1 MRTADNFRA
10 AQLAG
15 LLVDWMVGLG
25 DQLLL
30 FLRGVE
36 INDLAGYNAVLDYA
50 VWRRDEAEIRD
61 LGVARERTD
70 QADVRSFRGL
80 DWAHPAVVGRVH
92 VANLDRC
99 ALAGKATGTKR
110 RQAAAMRQAGERVR
124 LIHELAQLRGAK
136 ELLQCCHNWADVDD
150 RLRRDRV
157 LILSRQAF
165 TNDALHAVETNT
177 ETILN
182 QLANGAQA
190 TVSEVLVL
198 IEVIYQ
204 RLTRKRL
211 RFSGEVLDL
220 NLVILGDADQL
231 RQQHEL
237 FDQSDDVF
245 NCQRAR
251 LKVDAGTETGVELVT
266 TNASEVV
273 ALRVEEHLV
282 EQRLGCLNARR
293 LARTLLLEEFNQT
306 STAVHLEALNL
317 VGQELSQL
325 SYLFV
330 LSFFP
335 LALVVGHPCE

>member
-1 MRTADNFRA
+1 M
-10 AQLAG
+10 
-15 LLVDWMVGLG
+15 
-25 DQLLL
+25 
-30 FLRGVE
+30 
-36 INDLAGYNAVLDYA
+36 
-50 VWRRDEAEIRD
+50 
-61 LGVARERTD
+61 
-70 QADVRSFRGL
+70 S
-80 DWAHPAVVGRVH
+80 
-92 VANLDRC
+92 
-99 ALAGKATGTKR
+99 
-110 RQAAAMRQAGERVR
+110 QAGERVR

-136 ELLQCCHNWADVDD
+136 ELLQRCHNWADVDD

-157 LILSRQAF
+157 LILGRQAF
-165 TNDALHAVETNT
+165 TDDALHAVKTNT
-177 ETILN
+177 ESILN

-190 TVSEVLVL
+190 TVSEVLVFV
-198 IEVIYQ
+198 EVIYQ

-220 NLVILGDADQL
+220 NLIVLGDADQL

-245 NCQRAR
+245 DRQCASF
-251 LKVDAGTETGVELVT
+251 KVDAGTETGVELVT

-282 EQRLGCLNARR
+282 EQRLCCLNAWR